1 MPVNKKT
8 VCTFPGQY
16 WKATLSPIRRM
27 GYMIKEKS
35 KTCPY
40 KKNWS
45 CLDEPMHVNLATLCM
60 KQMVMTDEINRAPD
74 KIKSNFLLQS

>member
-1 MPVNKKT
+1 
-8 VCTFPGQY
+8 
-16 WKATLSPIRRM
+16 M

-45 CLDEPMHVNLATLCM
+45 CFDEPMHVNLVTPCM
-60 KQMVMTDEINRAPD
+60 KQMVMPDEINHAPN
-74 KIKSNFLLQS
+74 KINSNFILQS